1 MNPLAL
7 VALFLAAG
15 PNHGDSP
22 DKDKAPTE
30 SAAGGQLPDAAETT
44 TVTGTIAK
52 VSIVDISKTSRVK
65 KPVLYLYLKSPEF
78 PDKILR
84 FRKYPVLDADD
95 SLKEGQRVAVTTWKS
110 CVKKQESI
118 SIASIELL

>member
-7 VALFLAAG
+7 IALFLAAG
-15 PNHGDSP
+15 PNHGDSA

-30 SAAGGQLPDAAETT
+30 CAVDGQLPEKAETT

-65 KPVLYLYLKSPEF
+65 KPVLYLYLNSPEF
-78 PDKILR
+78 PDKILK
-84 FRKYPVLDADD
+84 FRKYPVRDADYL
-95 SLKEGQRVAVTTWKS
+95 LKEGQRIAVTTWKS

-118 SIASIELL
+118 SIASIEKL